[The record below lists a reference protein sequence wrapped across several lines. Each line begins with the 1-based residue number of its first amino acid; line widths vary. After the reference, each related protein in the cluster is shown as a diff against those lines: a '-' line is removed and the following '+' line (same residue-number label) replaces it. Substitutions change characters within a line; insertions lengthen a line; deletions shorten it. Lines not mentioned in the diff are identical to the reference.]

1 MVVDTRGGPDIYS
14 RRAAQS
20 RPHDVDIR
28 VAPFV
33 DRAQRIISSTGDW
46 RGRYWAHIC
55 SQHRHDVQSISAFLP
70 VPACAGQLLDRD
82 GRILSRRSRAHS
94 LSPLCYECS
103 TLSGQ
108 VLALKYDIIVFGVLP
123 TSVGHQRIVCFTWGV
138 NRSMRRTKETPKVFI
153 GSSDGTSKGG
163 HNFSL
168 HVVTTF

>member
-20 RPHDVDIR
+20 QPHDVGIR
-28 VAPFV
+28 VAPIV
-33 DRAQRIISSTGDW
+33 DRAQRIISSAGDW

-55 SQHRHDVQSISAFLP
+55 SLHRHDVECICAVLP

-82 GRILSRRSRAHS
+82 RRVLSRRLRAHS

-108 VLALKYDIIVFGVLP
+108 VRAENYDIIIFGVLP
-123 TSVGHQRIVCFTWGV
+123 TSVGHQGIVCFTWSV
-138 NRSMRRTKETPKVFI
+138 NRPMRRTKETPKAFI
-153 GSSDGTSKGG
+153 GLSDGTLRLS
-163 HNFSL
+163 
-168 HVVTTF
+168 